1 MIARSPMKILLVV
14 SARKKVGMYYVIA
27 GSLLMGVVNEKYT
40 LIYFQVLMISGHDAG
55 SLFN

>member
-1 MIARSPMKILLVV
+1 MKILLVV

-27 GSLLMGVVNEKYT
+27 GSLLMGVVSEKYT

-55 SLFN
+55 RLFN